1 MKNGYRI
8 YDKKSATPPAKD
20 VLEQVEAHYQFIPNA
35 LGAMAE
41 SPEAVKAYLALD
53 ELAHEN
59 ALNDLQRHV
68 VFLTIARE
76 YECSYCVAAHTAF
89 AQMGRVEGEIVQRLR
104 EGVALADPALQ
115 ALHDFTQQLI
125 RTAGHVSE
133 KDVQAF
139 LDAGYS
145 HRQILDIITMI
156 ANKLIAVFAN
166 RVMGTDLDEALKPA
180 EWRKIA

>member
-89 AQMGRVEGEIVQRLR
+89 AQMGRV
-104 EGVALADPALQ
+104 ALADPALQ